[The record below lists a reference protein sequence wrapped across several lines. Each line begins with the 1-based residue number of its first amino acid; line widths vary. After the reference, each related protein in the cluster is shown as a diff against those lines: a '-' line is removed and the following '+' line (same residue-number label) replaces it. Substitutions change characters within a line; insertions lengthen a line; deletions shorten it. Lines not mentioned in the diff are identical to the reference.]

1 MKLLFRQRFFSW
13 FDSYDIY
20 DEDGNTVYVVKGQL
34 SWGHCLKVFDASGK
48 ELGTVKEK
56 ILTWLPKFELYE
68 GSSYVGCISKELSF
82 FKPRY
87 DIDCCGWHVEG
98 SFLEW
103 DYSITGAAG
112 EQVAVISKEIF
123 HMTDTYVLD
132 IVNPVNALRVLM
144 FVLAIDAEKCSRS
157 SS

>member
-34 SWGHCLKVFDASGK
+34 SWGHCLKIFDASGL

-87 DIDCCGWHVEG
+87 DIDCCGWHVE
-98 SFLEW
+98 
-103 DYSITGAAG
+103 AAFWNG
-112 EQVAVISKEIF
+112 IIPLPGQQE
-123 HMTDTYVLD
+123 
-132 IVNPVNALRVLM
+132 
-144 FVLAIDAEKCSRS
+144 SR
-157 SS
+157 